1 MNNVTSIS
9 EIIKDV
15 ESKWLKLLLSFNK
28 QLFASTYIPSHDH
41 THHSRVWQ
49 NAKELICSLSNYNV
63 EINYTFVEKV
73 IIACLFHDTG
83 LTVTLDEKHGA
94 ASRRICEDFF
104 SEQNQPINFNE
115 ILNAI
120 EFHEDKKYIKNSTSK
135 NSIYSILAASD
146 DIDAFGY
153 IGVYRF
159 AEIYLMRNI
168 KIDEIGK
175 KVLFN
180 LENRFKNIE
189 NIYGNIK
196 PFFSLTKVKYG
207 IVHEFYTS
215 LKNSNKN
222 CIEIL
227 QIIENELIIGKKDCF
242 LVWEYYS
249 NSKKENIKYFADSI
263 LNEYEQQNI
272 EL

>member
-1 MNNVTSIS
+1 MNNNISII

-15 ESKWLKLLLSFNK
+15 ENKWLKSLLSFNK
-28 QLFASTYIPSHDH
+28 QLFSFTYIPSHDH
-41 THHSRVWQ
+41 THHLRVWL
-49 NAKELICSLSNYNV
+49 NAKELICSLSNYKV
-63 EINYTFVEKV
+63 EINYIFVERL
-73 IIACLFHDTG
+73 IIACMFHDTG

-94 ASRRICEDFF
+94 ASRRICEDYF
-104 SEQNQPINFNE
+104 SELIQPINFNE

-153 IGVYRF
+153 IGIYRY

-168 KIDEIGK
+168 KMDEMGQ
-175 KVLFN
+175 KVLSN
-180 LENRFKNIE
+180 LESRFRNIE
-189 NIYGNIK
+189 SIYGQIE
-196 PFFSLTKVKYG
+196 PFFSLTKQKYN
-207 IVHEFYTS
+207 IVHDFYLS

-222 CIEIL
+222 CFEIL
-227 QIIENELIIGKKDCF
+227 QIIENELITGKKDSF
-242 LVWEYYS
+242 LVWNYYS
-249 NSKKENIKYFADSI
+249 QSKNENIKCFANSI
-263 LNEYEQQNI
+263 LKEYYQQNI